1 MESLHNAGD
10 EIFCAIRETP
20 FYPATERL
28 KRLHAH
34 KHDAT
39 VDQNVGRKVSHSMVD
54 GVGRPAVGQIN
65 AQHAQHFADPICQVR
80 ERSHIKVLMQEE
92 TASLQDELKEEN
104 VLLVAFLN
112 THEPVNYVPTE
123 RVAPRDRFGHSQTR
137 KVTFPRQAY
146 FLGKQSDRPEWQA
159 VKDKSS
165 SKYKLK

>member
-1 MESLHNAGD
+1 MVSLHNAGD
-10 EIFCAIRETP
+10 EVFSTIRKTP
-20 FYPATERL
+20 LYPATKRL
-28 KRLHAH
+28 ERLHAH

-65 AQHAQHFADPICQVR
+65 AQHAQHFADPIRQVR
-80 ERSHIKVLMQEE
+80 ERAYIEE
-92 TASLQDELKEEN
+92 LVQKEAASLQDELKKEN
-104 VLLVAFLN
+104 VPLVAFLN